1 MCGWQNTE
9 RVIFMFSRLGGLF
22 TEASLWI
29 WKTIQLNL
37 FWILHIVMGGVV
49 LGIFPATVSLFAI
62 TRKWLKGGRD
72 EPFFNEYHQYYKNN
86 FWKVNGLGWIYSSV
100 GLFLWID
107 LFLVTQLKGIIAL
120 FSTMLILFI
129 LILYVFSFLYLFPYY
144 VHFDQSFRRYLYQ
157 PFIITIISFKQNLI
171 LSIGL
176 TMVGYLIYQMP
187 GLIPFALGVMPS
199 YWVMKVSMNR
209 YTELQEKLIG
219 GES

>member
-1 MCGWQNTE
+1 
-9 RVIFMFSRLGGLF
+9 MFSRLGDLF
-22 TEASLWI
+22 TDASLWI

-37 FWILHIVMGGVV
+37 SWLLHIVMGGVV

-62 TRKWLKGGRD
+62 TRKWLQGGRD
-72 EPFFNEYHQYYKNN
+72 EPFFSEYHHYYKKN

-107 LFLVTQLKGIIAL
+107 LYLVTQLKGIIAL
-120 FSTMLILFI
+120 FSTVLILFI

-144 VHFDQSFRRYLYQ
+144 VHFDQSFKRYLYQ

-171 LSIGL
+171 LTIGL

-187 GLIPFALGVMPS
+187 GLIPFALGVMPA

-209 YTELQEKLIG
+209 YKQLQVEMIG

>member
-1 MCGWQNTE
+1 
-9 RVIFMFSRLGGLF
+9 MFSRLGDLF
-22 TEASLWI
+22 TDASLWI

-37 FWILHIVMGGVV
+37 SWLLHIVMGGVV

-62 TRKWLKGGRD
+62 TRKWLQGGRD
-72 EPFFNEYHQYYKNN
+72 EPFFSEYHHYYKKH
-86 FWKVNGLGWIYSSV
+86 FWKVNSLGWIYSSI

-107 LFLVTQLKGIIAL
+107 LYLVTQLKGIIAL
-120 FSTMLILFI
+120 FSTVLILFI

-144 VHFDQSFRRYLYQ
+144 VHFDQSFKRYLYQ

-171 LSIGL
+171 LTIGL

-187 GLIPFALGVMPS
+187 GLIPFALGVMPA

-209 YTELQEKLIG
+209 YKQLQVEMIG